1 MQKSDGG
8 GRGGVE
14 LIFMSPAE
22 GAENAEKTSKRKE
35 EREMKTLEF
44 IKEMR
49 ERMSK
54 DGVPV
59 ISQTVD
65 GPFFIEK
72 DFATIRDNIVDE
84 QYQRICNAFGL
95 TKSKQLR
102 EMFRDVTCG
111 RGNEW
116 VEINQLNSSALLCFL
131 CFNGVAVN
139 GISIDNQRY
148 NAVRFEVK
156 SNLEPCGR
164 SRPISNMDVVL
175 LNTEEKKALFLES
188 KFTEYLNQSTQ
199 LEVGSYYGGKGGRYN
214 GLFTLGN
221 ACKVQVGDNVYY
233 GNGFWRV
240 KKEKEY
246 LEGVKQMICHYMGIT
261 DQLRVLESETWKSKD
276 WDAEGL
282 KNYKEIKLGEIVFR
296 FDGYESA
303 FNQYK
308 GTYSGLKTVLDGL
321 NDRVT
326 LLPELLSYQDVF
338 GSKNANLIDKKT
350 RKFYGL

>member
-1 MQKSDGG
+1 MFS
-8 GRGGVE
+8 
-14 LIFMSPAE
+14 AE
-22 GAENAEKTSKRKE
+22 GAENAEKTSKRKD

-54 DGVPV
+54 DGIPV
-59 ISQTVD
+59 ISQTDD

-72 DFATIRDNIVDE
+72 GFATIRDNIVDE

-111 RGNEW
+111 GGNEW

-139 GISIDNQRY
+139 GISIENQRY

-188 KFTEYLNQSTQ
+188 KFTEYLYPAHR
-199 LEVGSYYGGKGGRYN
+199 LEVGSYYSGEKKGRYN
-214 GLFTLGN
+214 RLFVHEGVHN
-221 ACKVQVGDNVYY
+221 EGVRKVQLSDNVYY
-233 GNGFWRV
+233 EAGFWRV

-261 DQLRVLESETWKSKD
+261 DQLRVESGTWKSKD
-276 WDAEGL
+276 WADGL
-282 KNYKEIKLGEIVFR
+282 DGYKEIKLGEIVFR
-296 FDGYESA
+296 FLDHGNAYNKYES
-303 FNQYK
+303 
-308 GTYSGLKTVLDGL
+308 TYRGLKTVLGGL

-326 LLPELLSYQDVF
+326 FLPELLSYQDVF
-338 GSKNANLIDKKT
+338 SEPTNASLLPERVK
-350 RKFYGL
+350 KFYNLGCG